1 MTKIKVI
8 KRDDAGVV
16 KPPASKKTKN
26 QKPKKQRS
34 LEGTVKDWITERR
47 ENDDAE
53 DRDRRSQ
60 LDSCNPDLTPND
72 TSI

>member
-8 KRDDAGVV
+8 KRNEGGA
-16 KPPASKKTKN
+16 KSPPPSKKAKN
-26 QKPKKQRS
+26 EKSKKQRS
-34 LEGTVKDWITERR
+34 MESTVKDWITERR

-60 LDSCNPDLTPND
+60 LDSWDTDLTPNEAPV
-72 TSI
+72 

>member
-8 KRDDAGVV
+8 KRVDAGVAEAPV
-16 KPPASKKTKN
+16 SKKTKK
-26 QKPKKQRS
+26 QKAKKQRS

-53 DRDRRSQ
+53 DLARRSQ
-60 LDSCNPDLTPND
+60 LDSWNPDLTPNE
-72 TSI
+72 SI

>member
-8 KRDDAGVV
+8 KRVDAGVV
-16 KPPASKKTKN
+16 KAPASKKKKN
-26 QKPKKQRS
+26 KKATKQRS

-60 LDSCNPDLTPND
+60 LDSWNPDLTPNE
-72 TSI
+72 SPV

>member
-8 KRDDAGVV
+8 KRGDTGVAT
-16 KPPASKKTKN
+16 PPVSKKGKN

-53 DRDRRSQ
+53 TRERSSQ
-60 LDSCNPDLTPND
+60 LDSWNPDLTSNEAP
-72 TSI
+72 S

>member
-8 KRDDAGVV
+8 KRVDAGVV
-16 KPPASKKTKN
+16 KAPVSKKTKN

-53 DRDRRSQ
+53 TRERSSQ
-60 LDSCNPDLTPND
+60 LDSWNPDLTPNE
-72 TSI
+72 SPV

>member
-8 KRDDAGVV
+8 KRGDTGVV
-16 KPPASKKTKN
+16 TPPVSKKGKN

-53 DRDRRSQ
+53 TRERSSQ
-60 LDSCNPDLTPND
+60 LDSWNPDLTSNEAP
-72 TSI
+72 S

>member
-8 KRDDAGVV
+8 KRIDAGVV
-16 KPPASKKTKN
+16 KPPVSKKAKN
-26 QKPKKQRS
+26 QKQKKQRS

-53 DRDRRSQ
+53 TRERSSQ
-60 LDSCNPDLTPND
+60 LDSWNPDLTPNE
-72 TSI
+72 SPV